1 MNRLCWALYLG
12 LMTLGFAGD
21 AVGQSYP
28 SKNVRIVV
36 PFPAG
41 GGVDTMARIL
51 GNKLSERVGQPVLIE
66 HKPGAGGNIGA
77 DVVAKSLPD
86 GYTLLLTVNGL
97 SASPALYRTLPF
109 DPVKAFEAVTQ
120 IAASQFVLVG
130 SPKLEAKTL
139 QDVIALARAK
149 PGKLNY
155 GSSGVGAPL
164 HMQAEMFKHGAGL
177 DIAHIP
183 YRGDAPML
191 TALLAGDIDIGF
203 MPVGTGVPQVQS
215 GQVKGLA
222 MTGLKRSKALPDL
235 PTFSE
240 AGVKGLEDGSWYG
253 LFAPAGTPR
262 DIVVRLQKEMAEV
275 LKSQDVIDRI
285 SVTGNEPVGSTPDE
299 FAAFFK
305 ADVAKFAKVV
315 ADAKIPKL
323 D

>member
-1 MNRLCWALYLG
+1 MKRLSCALAVG
-12 LMTLGFAGD
+12 LVALGFAGD

-41 GGVDTMARIL
+41 GGVDTMARII
-51 GNKLSERVGQPVLIE
+51 GNKLSDRLGQTVLVE

-77 DVVAKSLPD
+77 DVVAKSPPD
-86 GYTLLLTVNGL
+86 GYTVLLTVNGL
-97 SASPALYRTLPF
+97 SASPALYRSLPF
-109 DPVKAFEAVTQ
+109 DPVKAFEPITQ
-120 IAASQFVLVG
+120 VAASQFVLVG

-203 MPVGTGVPQVQS
+203 MPVGTGVAQVQS
-215 GQVKGLA
+215 GAVKGLA
-222 MTGLKRSKALPDL
+222 VTGRKRLKALPDL
-235 PTFSE
+235 PTLAES
-240 AGVKGLEDGSWYG
+240 GVKGLEDGSWYG

-275 LKSQDVIDRI
+275 LKSPDVVQRI

-315 ADAKIPKL
+315 ADAKIPKF

>member
-1 MNRLCWALYLG
+1 MKRLSCALALG
-12 LMTLGFAGD
+12 LFALGLAGE
-21 AVGQSYP
+21 ALGQSYP

-41 GGVDTMARIL
+41 GGVDTMARII
-51 GNKLSERVGQPVLIE
+51 GTKLSDRLGQTVLVE

-77 DVVAKSLPD
+77 DVVAKSPPD
-86 GYTLLLTVNGL
+86 GYTVLLTVNGL
-97 SASPALYRTLPF
+97 SASPALYRSLPF
-109 DPVKAFEAVTQ
+109 DPVKAFEPITQ
-120 IAASQFVLVG
+120 VAASQFVLVG

-203 MPVGTGVPQVQS
+203 MPVGTGVAQVQS
-215 GQVKGLA
+215 GAVKGLA
-222 MTGLKRSKALPDL
+222 VTGRKRLKALPDL
-235 PTFSE
+235 PTLAES
-240 AGVKGLEDGSWYG
+240 GVKGLEDGSWYG

-275 LKSQDVIDRI
+275 LKSPDVVQRI

-315 ADAKIPKL
+315 ADAKIPKF